1 MRVPGGSVAKIK
13 CPKCSQVMDAWE
25 SRGVELDHC
34 NSCKGL
40 WFDQGE
46 LTRHFLN
53 SGSRISERDLEAD
66 RETPLCCPR
75 CEAGRLTGAHLASV
89 PVDTCRRCHGIF
101 LDLGEVHELMGAIAR
116 AESAGD
122 PRTAGFDN
130 FALGLYIGANLG
142 AK

>member
-1 MRVPGGSVAKIK
+1 MAEIK
-13 CPKCSQVMDAWE
+13 CPKCSHIMDQWE
-25 SRGVELDHC
+25 SRGVALDHC

-66 RETPLCCPR
+66 RETPFSCPR
-75 CEAGRLTGAHLASV
+75 CQEGHLIEAHLASV
-89 PVDTCRRCHGIF
+89 PVDTCKRCHGIF
-101 LDLGEVHELMGAIAR
+101 LDLGEVHQLMGAITR
-116 AESAGD
+116 AESASD
-122 PRTAGFDN
+122 PKTAGFDN

>member
-1 MRVPGGSVAKIK
+1 MAEMK
-13 CPKCSQVMDAWE
+13 CPKCSNIMDQWE
-25 SRGVELDHC
+25 SRGVALDHC

-53 SGSRISERDLEAD
+53 SGSRISEQDLEAN
-66 RETPLCCPR
+66 RETPFSCPR
-75 CEAGRLTGAHLASV
+75 CQAGHLIEAHLASV
-89 PVDTCRRCHGIF
+89 PVDTCKRCHGIF
-101 LDLGEVHELMGAIAR
+101 LDLGEVHELMGAITR
-116 AESAGD
+116 ASSASD
-122 PRTAGFDN
+122 PKTASFDN